1 MMRNYLAKISY
12 HHDFIFL
19 EDKFAKIKKK
29 VHELRYC
36 ITKYLNSK
44 LKVCQNTFFFYS
56 KYLFVILIS
65 ES

>member
-29 VHELRYC
+29 
-36 ITKYLNSK
+36 S
-44 LKVCQNTFFFYS
+44 S
-56 KYLFVILIS
+56 
-65 ES
+65 